1 MSTTPNSAD
10 RESTTPRDDGSGN
23 RASASSASA
32 SSTSRDNKAWLDDLR
47 ATGSR
52 QQQAL
57 NDLSRLLF
65 RGLAASF
72 RGDRRIDDAFL
83 EDAAQDALL
92 RILER
97 LESFRGDSQF
107 STWALSIAVRTAL
120 SELRRRRWRDVSLD
134 DVTSDGALDVER
146 SVDGSTDAARRTEQ
160 HAILQAL
167 SKLIATALS
176 DRQRDAIVGE
186 LRGMPSAEIARR
198 TGSNRN
204 AIYKLTHDARK
215 RLRQGLENQ
224 GFAADAIRSAFGD

>member
-1 MSTTPNSAD
+1 MSKTLD
-10 RESTTPRDDGSGN
+10 RTAQSSSPIDGSAQRRKARSN
-23 RASASSASA
+23 S
-32 SSTSRDNKAWLDDLR
+32 AWLDDLR
-47 ATGSR
+47 STDER

-57 NDLSRLLF
+57 DDLRRLLF

-72 RGDRRIDDAFL
+72 RSDRRIDDSFL

-97 LESFRGDSQF
+97 LDSFRGDSQF
-107 STWALSIAVRTAL
+107 STWAMSIAVRTAI

-134 DVTSDGALDVER
+134 QVTSDGALDPDR
-146 SVDGSTDAARRTEQ
+146 AVDDRADAARTSEQ
-160 HAILQAL
+160 RAILQAL

-186 LRGMPSAEIARR
+186 LRGMPSAEVARR

-215 RLRQGLENQ
+215 RLRHGLEQQ
-224 GFAADAIRSAFGD
+224 GFAADAIRSAFGA